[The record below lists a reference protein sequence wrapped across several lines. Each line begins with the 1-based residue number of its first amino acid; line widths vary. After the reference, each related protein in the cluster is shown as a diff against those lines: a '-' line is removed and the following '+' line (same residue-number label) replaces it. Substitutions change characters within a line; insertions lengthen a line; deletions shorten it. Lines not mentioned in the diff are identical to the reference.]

1 MDKEMVALI
10 LAMLSLM
17 VTSAGLSL
25 SISALVQFWRL
36 MDSEQRQ
43 HRGDSCGGPTDQR
56 EDKEPCEIKLGLPDG
71 ASFFRDSLAAIRDI
85 SGDKGG
91 KRK

>member
-1 MDKEMVALI
+1 MNIFLI
-10 LAMLSLM
+10 ILVVLLAF
-17 VTSAGLSL
+17 SADLNIGRLATL
-25 SISALVQFWRL
+25 WQF
-36 MDSEQRQ
+36 SE
-43 HRGDSCGGPTDQR
+43 

-71 ASFFRDSLAAIRDI
+71 ASCFRDSLAAIRDI